1 MTIDLQRLEESS
13 IVQFLC
19 SISQTTDANCMVIPK
34 VPTGKNRAHFYITPP
49 SNKTNFTGVAT
60 ILRPV
65 QVEHNSQYILLMNM
79 SPGNTAFIKNLD
91 FMKMKCS
98 SWSRTDIMK

>member
-79 SPGNTAFIKNLD
+79 SSGNTAFIKNLD
-91 FMKMKCS
+91 FMKIKCS
-98 SWSRTDIMK
+98 SWS

>member
-19 SISQTTDANCMVIPK
+19 SISQTTDANCVVIPK

-60 ILRPV
+60 LLRPV
-65 QVEHNSQYILLMNM
+65 QEALMNIIIA
-79 SPGNTAFIKNLD
+79 NIFY
-91 FMKMKCS
+91 
-98 SWSRTDIMK
+98 